1 MTAFTASDQFARR
14 VVSHLDAGARE
25 LPHDVT
31 QRLRVARQQALE
43 RRRAVA
49 AMAPRVAPTVLAAG
63 SALVL
68 GSPDGPTWWQRIGGL
83 LPLIALV
90 LGLVAVKTIQ
100 DQARASEVAEI
111 DAALLVDDLPPAA
124 YTDAG
129 FLQFLKQQ
137 AEQAARD

>member
-1 MTAFTASDQFARR
+1 MTAITASDQFARR
-14 VVSHLDAGARE
+14 LVAHLDDGARQ
-25 LPHDVT
+25 LPHDVSE
-31 QRLRVARQQALE
+31 RLRVARLQAME

-49 AMAPRVAPTVLAAG
+49 ALAPQVSPSVVVQGATLA
-63 SALVL
+63 L
-68 GSPDGPTWWQRIGGL
+68 GGGEGPTWWQRIGGL

-90 LGLVAVKTIQ
+90 LGLIAVKAVQ

-111 DAALLVDDLPPAA
+111 DTALLADDLPPAA

-137 AEQAARD
+137 AEQATRD